1 MENTM
6 SEPIELIFINHQKL
20 YRAIPTFILWA
31 IRAKHFF
38 VGHEGYLHE
47 SRRYFSRYC
56 TACKR
61 QI

>member
-1 MENTM
+1 M

-31 IRAKHFF
+31 VRLKHFF
-38 VGHEGYLHE
+38 VGHEGYIHE
-47 SRRYFSRYC
+47 TKFYHWSTC
-56 TACKR
+56 TACRK